1 MNGGKVI
8 MVKNKQPVVYVA
20 RRIFDKS
27 GRFYCVGYFVS
38 KAYLLHKE
46 TTYKKN
52 GIANTNYT
60 VDIGP
65 ERYEETWNGEL
76 RHMDQLLP
84 RDVMD
89 ENYCI
94 IYDSAETCHRVFSN
108 YQDCYKYTGKENK
121 RLHAE
126 RLKEFSKGSQKYNEA
141 KAIYDGALEFAENIE
156 RKYIS
161 EAGEIRDRLAED
173 EIGLMDAEE
182 ATR

>member
-1 MNGGKVI
+1 MGTLMNGGKVI

-121 RLHAE
+121 GYMLSVLKNFLKDLKNIMRL
-126 RLKEFSKGSQKYNEA
+126 RLYMMELLNSQK
-141 KAIYDGALEFAENIE
+141 ILRENIFQRLE
-156 RKYIS
+156 KL
-161 EAGEIRDRLAED
+161 EIDLLKMR
-173 EIGLMDAEE
+173 
-182 ATR
+182 